1 MTLRSVAEKAG
12 VAVDTA
18 RKVLRGDPTVRPYIR
33 QRVQRVIRQTGY
45 RPNLVARALRQS
57 HLDLVPLSVSW
68 RARCARA
75 TSISSRSA

>member
-1 MTLRSVAEKAG
+1 MTLRCVAEKAG

-18 RKVLRGDPTVRPYIR
+18 RKVLRGDPSVRPYIR

-57 HLDLVPLSVSW
+57 HLG
-68 RARCARA
+68 ARCARA
-75 TSISSRSA
+75 TSTSCRSA